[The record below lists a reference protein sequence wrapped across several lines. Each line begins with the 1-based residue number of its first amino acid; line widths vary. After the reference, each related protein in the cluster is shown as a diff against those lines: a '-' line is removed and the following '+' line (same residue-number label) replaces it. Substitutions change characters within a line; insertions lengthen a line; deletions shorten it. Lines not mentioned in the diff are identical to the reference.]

1 MNQLNDDIHAMARGG
16 HRVTLQ
22 LAPSEA
28 LAVLQVLQ
36 LGIAAGGR
44 QTGNGMLAEHTAYS
58 LARELGQTPA
68 IRQAIAA
75 GWPAEHRDDQA
86 PEPFQRRLGE

>member
-1 MNQLNDDIHAMARGG
+1 MSQLNDDIHAMARGG

-36 LGIAAGGR
+36 IGIASGGR
-44 QTGNGMLAEHTAYS
+44 RTANGMLAEHVAYS
-58 LARELGQTPA
+58 IARNLGQTAA
-68 IRQAIAA
+68 IRDIIAA
-75 GWPAEHRDDQA
+75 GWPMEQREQPAGQRHLLEPAE
-86 PEPFQRRLGE
+86 